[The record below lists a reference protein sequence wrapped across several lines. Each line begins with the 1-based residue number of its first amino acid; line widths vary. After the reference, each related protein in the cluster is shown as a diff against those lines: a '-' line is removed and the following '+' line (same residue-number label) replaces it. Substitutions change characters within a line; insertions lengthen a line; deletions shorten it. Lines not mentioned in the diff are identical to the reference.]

1 MAKAKRTNAPKF
13 RRDGR
18 IILSSPQRVR
28 NLIARWMTAML
39 TGEIDRKEYYAL
51 LEGARYA
58 LESFRIEKELSTET
72 KTITVQFNVPGNQN
86 TGAGSDGTDGSN

>member
-28 NLIARWMTAML
+28 NLIARWMSAML
-39 TGEIDRKEYYAL
+39 AGEIDRKEYYAL

-58 LESFRIEKELSTET
+58 LESFRVEKELSTDS
-72 KTITVQFNVPGNQN
+72 KTITVNLNVPGDQN
-86 TGAGSDGTDGSN
+86 TGAASDGANGSN